1 MMRAMEGM
9 PNGSVLL
16 AEATASVAKAVTSCL
31 DDEGVDVRWVRTIR
45 EARQQLADNPPDLL
59 LLDTALETD
68 GLEFFQAL
76 RLRPDAPR
84 GGVIVLTDRTDVHSR
99 ERAAQLGA
107 AAVVTKPLNPDEL
120 AQVVREL
127 LDCL

>member
-1 MMRAMEGM
+1 MPRMEG
-9 PNGSVLL
+9 SSKRTVLL
-16 AEATASVAKAVTSCL
+16 AEAEDTVAKLVSARLGS
-31 DDEGVDVRWVRTIR
+31 DGVGVRWVRTVR
-45 EARQQLADNPPDLL
+45 EARQELADHPPDLL

-84 GGVIVLTDRTDVHSR
+84 GGVIVLAEKSDVHAR

-107 AAVVTKPLNPDEL
+107 AAVVTKPLSVDEV
-120 AQVVREL
+120 ARAVHEL
-127 LDCL
+127 LACI

>member
-1 MMRAMEGM
+1 MEGV
-9 PNGSVLL
+9 PIGSVLL
-16 AEATASVAKAVTSCL
+16 AEAEAAVAKVVSARLDSDRVT
-31 DDEGVDVRWVRTIR
+31 VRWVRTLR
-45 EARQQLADNPPDLL
+45 EARQELADNPPDLL

-76 RLRPDAPR
+76 RSRPDAPR
-84 GGVIVLTDRTDVHSR
+84 GGVIVLAEKADVHAR

-107 AAVVTKPLNPDEL
+107 AAVVTKPID
-120 AQVVREL
+120 ADDMARAVREL

>member
-1 MMRAMEGM
+1 MEGL
-9 PNGSVLL
+9 PIGSVLL
-16 AEATASVAKAVTSCL
+16 AEAEPAVAKVVTSRL
-31 DDEGVDVRWVRTIR
+31 DSDRVEVRWVRTIR
-45 EARQQLADNPPDLL
+45 EARQELADNPPDLL

-76 RLRPDAPR
+76 RNRPDAPR
-84 GGVIVLTDRTDVHSR
+84 GGVVVLAEKADVHAR

-107 AAVVTKPLNPDEL
+107 AAVVTKPLNVDDM
-120 AQVVREL
+120 ARAVREL